1 MRGNAGS
8 KPVSANAKHPKRG
21 PSLGRPIAATPY
33 PPERLLAKDRLV
45 AATGG
50 RVEVCLL
57 APPIGGRAAIC
68 WVLCEDDYACHS
80 SWREVIEPTFI
91 HGVLRLRPQEKSM
104 TNQKTGY
111 PHKSAADHRRDKADT
126 TVDRLK
132 DAGERAQEMAVD
144 AAAQAREYGEKAQ
157 HAARQF
163 KPFVEKSLKEQPMTT
178 LAGAAVIG
186 FLLGALWKK

>member
-1 MRGNAGS
+1 MRVRSLSQPMQSIQEGPLAGTANCRNPLPARTS
-8 KPVSANAKHPKRG
+8 PCQGSA
-21 PSLGRPIAATPY
+21 GRRHRWTCGS
-33 PPERLLAKDRLV
+33 V
-45 AATGG
+45 
-50 RVEVCLL
+50 LL

-157 HAARQF
+157 HAARQ
-163 KPFVEKSLKEQPMTT
+163 
-178 LAGAAVIG
+178 
-186 FLLGALWKK
+186 